1 MRIAYGVFGYGR
13 GHTTRALAVLPE
25 LERRHQILLFA
36 SGMAYEMLSRHREVV
51 EVPALSYRYVNG
63 HMATLHTL
71 AHNAGRVLD
80 VLLGG
85 RALDAVMARM
95 RAFRPDVA
103 ICDVD
108 PWTHRAAA
116 RLGIPRISFDHYGIL
131 AHCRPPVP
139 LRDRLR
145 LARDVAAYRALTR
158 GADRVVVSS
167 FYDAPARR
175 PDVTCVGTLL
185 RDAVHQVS
193 ASRGER
199 LLAYFNQPA
208 LFTPRVEEA
217 LADCGA
223 PVLVYGTARSG
234 HAGALEFRPP
244 SERGFLEELARC
256 RAIVGTAGNQL
267 VGEALHF
274 GKPML
279 VMPEDSVEQRLNAA
293 AIERCGIGR
302 RLDHRRLNAATVR
315 AFLDEDER
323 FADRTR
329 WHARDGRAEAVAAL
343 ERFAGELV
351 ATPTSGA
358 ALAEV
363 A

>member
-25 LERRHQILLFA
+25 LERRHRLLIFA
-36 SGMAYEMLSRHREVV
+36 SGMAYEMLSREREVV
-51 EVPALSYRYVNG
+51 EVPALSYRYVAG
-63 HMATLHTL
+63 RMATLPTL
-71 AHNAGRVLD
+71 FHNAGHVLD

-85 RALDAVMARM
+85 RALDAVVARM
-95 RAFRPDVA
+95 RDFRPDVA

-116 RLGIPRISFDHYGIL
+116 RLRIPRISFDHYGIL
-131 AHCRPPVP
+131 AYCRPPVP
-139 LRDRLR
+139 LGDQFR

-158 GADRVVVSS
+158 GAQRVVVSS
-167 FYDAPARR
+167 FYDAPVRR
-175 PDVTCVGTLL
+175 RDVTCVGTLL
-185 RDAVHQVS
+185 RDAVHAVP
-193 ASRGER
+193 ATRGGQ

-208 LFTPRVEEA
+208 LLTARVEEA
-217 LADCGA
+217 LASSGA
-223 PVLVYGTARSG
+223 PVVVYGTARRG
-234 HAGALEFRPP
+234 REGRLEFRAP

-256 RAIVGTAGNQL
+256 RAVVGTAGNQL
-267 VGEALHF
+267 VGEALYF
-274 GKPML
+274 GKPLL

-293 AIERCGIGR
+293 AVERCGIGR
-302 RLDHRRLNAATVR
+302 RLDHRRLTAAAVR
-315 AFLDEDER
+315 DFLDEEQR
-323 FADRTR
+323 FRDRTR

-343 ERFAGELV
+343 ERFAAEL
-351 ATPTSGA
+351 AGTPAPAA